1 MMRASSHSSNS
12 RFNLPAVGS
21 ARDAY
26 QAPARS
32 LLGRLSARS
41 GSRAQI
47 EVDRT
52 VHASVRFLNWSGCTR
67 LSLLHCF
74 RDREP
79 KLTFQIIFFQPSK
92 ASSCFTG
99 HLSSPSVG
107 FYRGPRDLVSQVQLI
122 EEKTSFNRG
131 NSDEH
136 HREQCHPGIKILS
149 SKFQY
154 ILRLIPNSII
164 YALDGLAHGKT
175 EPGEETCKQYLPHY
189 RVVKLRQ
196 HG

>member
-21 ARDAY
+21 ACDAC
-26 QAPARS
+26 QAP
-32 LLGRLSARS
+32 GR
-41 GSRAQI
+41 I
-47 EVDRT
+47 IKVDRT
-52 VHASVRFLNWSGCTR
+52 VHASVRFLNWSACTR

-79 KLTFQIIFFQPSK
+79 KLTFQIIFFQASK
-92 ASSCFTG
+92 ETSCFIG

-136 HREQCHPGIKILS
+136 HREQCHSTVKIFTS
-149 SKFQY
+149 QFQY

-164 YALDGLAHGKT
+164 HALDSLAHRKT
-175 EPGEETCKQYLPHY
+175 EPGKKATTKYYPRY
-189 RVVKLRQ
+189 GVVQLLQ
-196 HG
+196 HGWLSRSLSEY